1 MFGTTLEEVIEL
13 QSEKFP
19 DQRLPWVVTILAD
32 TVLQLSGP
40 QTEGIFR

>member
-13 QSEKFP
+13 QNEKFP
-19 DQRLPWVVTILAD
+19 GLRLPWVVSVLAD
-32 TVLQLSGP
+32 TVIQLSGP